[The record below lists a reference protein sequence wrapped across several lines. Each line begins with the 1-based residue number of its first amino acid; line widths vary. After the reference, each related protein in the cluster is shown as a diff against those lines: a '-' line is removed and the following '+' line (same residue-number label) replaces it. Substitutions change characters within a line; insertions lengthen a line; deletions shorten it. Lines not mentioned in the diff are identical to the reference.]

1 MRIKSVILAQ
11 QMPLVDK
18 VEDAISLLKTAI
30 VPSRLVMRIPA
41 QSLNQFAW
49 SLKMKLPLVCPCV
62 TRQMIAEMDTI
73 VIPQRQAKVFV
84 GINLKCDVYLFD
96 LFNY

>member
-18 VEDAISLLKTAI
+18 VEDAISLLKMAI
-30 VPSRLVMRIPA
+30 VPSHPVMRTLA
-41 QSLNQFAW
+41 QSLKQFVW

-62 TRQMIAEMDTI
+62 IRQMIAEMDTI
-73 VIPQRQAKVFV
+73 VIPLRQAKVFV
-84 GINLKCDVYLFD
+84 GISLKCDV
-96 LFNY
+96 